1 MSIQR
6 AAHDA
11 VQALNKVEA
20 MAGVQP
26 AQKLITLLS
35 LQRHV
40 DGLVRKAKDAADKA
54 AGR

>member
-20 MAGVQP
+20 MPGVTP
-26 AQKLITLLS
+26 AQKLLTLLA
-35 LQRHV
+35 LQRHAN
-40 DGLVRKAKDAADKA
+40 GLVEKAKEAADKA